1 MKKSS
6 SPNTNLTRR
15 HFLGLMGSTAAASM
29 LPWDPLL
36 AQTASGILRVRFG
49 SDIGNLDPA
58 KIFLIENQ
66 TVAGHLYNGL
76 VKYDQ
81 KTNNIVPDLASSW
94 EISADGTVYVFK
106 LKSGVT
112 FHKGFGPLT
121 SDDVKFS
128 FERVLDPK
136 GGSAYRGQF
145 AAIKSIETPDPLTL
159 KITTTAPAA
168 GLLHKLTAFNQGW
181 IVSRKAVTEIGDKY
195 SMQPIGTGPFVF
207 DKWTPGNE
215 ARVIANK
222 DYFEGAPGVNE
233 VIFRVIKDETAAA
246 IAIENREIDIFF
258 ALQQPDMIA
267 RMRKTKGVVVTE
279 RLANSTINL
288 VLNTTIKPLDDVR
301 VRRAMAHAINR
312 KALID
317 GYFKGTKNE
326 ASTVLTP
333 AFVEYSD
340 DVAKYPYDPAKA
352 KALLKEAGLGSGF
365 KFVIT
370 SVGLSPYD
378 KIPVPI
384 AEDLKDIGID
394 ASIQVLERAAY
405 QQARSKGEIQSCITG
420 LVGPPDPDSPLV
432 SLYSTKSFPPGLN
445 TSRYDKVD
453 DLLEK
458 AATTTDAAARK
469 AVYQEILKRT
479 ASDQP
484 VIPLYQDRLFL
495 AHTDAVQGL
504 VQNSLFTMQ
513 SYGVSLK
520 G

>member
-1 MKKSS
+1 MQTKPSS
-6 SPNTNLTRR
+6 NTNISRR
-15 HFLGLMGSTAAASM
+15 HMLGLMSATAAVSM
-29 LPWDPLL
+29 LPWDPLS
-36 AQTASGILRVRFG
+36 AQTATGVLRVRLG
-49 SDIGNLDPA
+49 ADIGNLDPA

-66 TVAGHLYNGL
+66 TVAGHIYNGL

-81 KTNNIVPDLASSW
+81 KTNNIVPDLATSW
-94 EISADGTVYVFK
+94 EISPDATVYTFK
-106 LKSGVT
+106 LRPGVN

-128 FERVLDPK
+128 YERVIDPTS
-136 GGSAYRGQF
+136 GSAYRGQL
-145 AAIKSIETPDPLTL
+145 ASIKSIETPDSLTVR
-159 KITTTAPAA
+159 ITLTAPTT

-195 SMQPIGTGPFVF
+195 SMQPVGTGPFVF

-222 DYFEGAPGVNE
+222 AYFDGSPGVNE
-233 VIFRVIKDETAAA
+233 VIFKVIRDETAAA
-246 IAIENREIDIFF
+246 IAVENREIDIFF

-267 RMRKTKGVVVTE
+267 RMRKAKGVVVFE
-279 RLANSTINL
+279 RPANHTINL

-301 VRRAMAHAINR
+301 VRRAMSHAINR

-333 AFVEYSD
+333 SFVEYSD
-340 DVAKYPYDPAKA
+340 DVMKYPYDPARA
-352 KALLKEAGLGSGF
+352 KALLKEAGLASGF

-370 SVGLSPYD
+370 AVGLNPFD

-384 AEDLKDIGID
+384 AEDLKEVGID
-394 ASIQVLERAAY
+394 TSIQILERAAY
-405 QQARSKGEIQSCITG
+405 QQARSKGELQSCLTG
-420 LVGPPDPDSPLV
+420 VVGPPDPDSPLIT
-432 SLYSTKSFPPGLN
+432 LFSTKSFPPGLN

-453 DLLEK
+453 DLLAK
-458 AATTTDAAARK
+458 ASSTIDPVARK
-469 AVYQEILKRT
+469 AVYAEILKRT

-484 VIPLYQDRLFL
+484 LIPLYQDRLFL

-513 SYGVSLK
+513 SNGVSLK

>member
-1 MKKSS
+1 MQTKPSS
-6 SPNTNLTRR
+6 NTNISRR
-15 HFLGLMGSTAAASM
+15 HMLGLMGATAAVSM
-29 LPWDPLL
+29 LPWDPLS
-36 AQTASGILRVRFG
+36 AQTATGVLRVRLG
-49 SDIGNLDPA
+49 ADIGNLDPA

-66 TVAGHLYNGL
+66 TVAGHIYNGL

-81 KTNNIVPDLASSW
+81 KTNNIVPDLAASW
-94 EISADGTVYVFK
+94 EVSPDATVYTFK
-106 LKSGVT
+106 LRTGVS

-128 FERVLDPK
+128 FDRVIDPT
-136 GGSAYRGQF
+136 GGSAYRGQL
-145 AAIKSIETPDPLTL
+145 ASIKSIETPDPLTVR
-159 KITTTAPAA
+159 ITLTTPTA
-168 GLLHKLTAFNQGW
+168 GFLHKLTAFNQGW

-222 DYFEGAPGVNE
+222 AYFDGAPSVNE
-233 VIFRVIKDETAAA
+233 VIFKVIRDETAAA
-246 IAIENREIDIFF
+246 IAVENREIDIFF

-267 RMRKTKGVVVTE
+267 RMRKAKGVVVFE
-279 RLANSTINL
+279 RPANHTINL

-301 VRRAMAHAINR
+301 VRRAMTHAINR

-333 AFVEYSD
+333 SFVEYSE
-340 DVAKYPYDPAKA
+340 DVVKYPYDPAKA
-352 KALLKEAGLGSGF
+352 KALLKEAGLASGF

-370 SVGLSPYD
+370 SVGLNPFD

-384 AEDLKDIGID
+384 AEDLKDVGID
-394 ASIQVLERAAY
+394 ASIQILERAAY

-432 SLYSTKSFPPGLN
+432 SLFSTKSFPPGLN
-445 TSRYDKVD
+445 TSKYDKVD
-453 DLLEK
+453 DLLAK
-458 AATTTDAAARK
+458 AATSTDPNARK
-469 AVYQEILKRT
+469 AAYAEILKRT

-484 VIPLYQDRLFL
+484 LIPLYQDRLFL
-495 AHTDAVQGL
+495 AHTERVQGL
-504 VQNSLFTMQ
+504 IQNSLFTMQ
-513 SYGVSLK
+513 SFGVSLK

>member
-1 MKKSS
+1 M
-6 SPNTNLTRR
+6 
-15 HFLGLMGSTAAASM
+15 LGLMGATAAVSM
-29 LPWDPLL
+29 LPWDPLS
-36 AQTASGILRVRFG
+36 AQTATGVLRVRLG
-49 SDIGNLDPA
+49 ADIGNLDPA

-66 TVAGHLYNGL
+66 TVAGHIYNGL

-81 KTNNIVPDLASSW
+81 KTNNIVPDLAASW
-94 EISADGTVYVFK
+94 EVSPDATVYTFK
-106 LKSGVT
+106 LRTGVS

-128 FERVLDPK
+128 FDRVIDPT
-136 GGSAYRGQF
+136 GGSAYRGQL
-145 AAIKSIETPDPLTL
+145 ASIKSIETPDPLTVR
-159 KITTTAPAA
+159 ITLTTPTA
-168 GLLHKLTAFNQGW
+168 GFLHKLTAFNQGW

-222 DYFEGAPGVNE
+222 AYFDGAPSVNE
-233 VIFRVIKDETAAA
+233 VIFKVIRDETAAA
-246 IAIENREIDIFF
+246 IAVENREIDIFF

-267 RMRKTKGVVVTE
+267 RMRKAKGVVVFE
-279 RLANSTINL
+279 RPANHTINL

-301 VRRAMAHAINR
+301 VRRAMTHAINR

-333 AFVEYSD
+333 SFVEYSE
-340 DVAKYPYDPAKA
+340 DVVKYPYDPAKA
-352 KALLKEAGLGSGF
+352 KALLKEAGLASGF

-370 SVGLSPYD
+370 SVGLNPFD

-384 AEDLKDIGID
+384 AEDLKDVGID
-394 ASIQVLERAAY
+394 ASIQILERAAY

-432 SLYSTKSFPPGLN
+432 SLFSTKSFPPGLN
-445 TSRYDKVD
+445 TSKYDKVD
-453 DLLEK
+453 DLLAK
-458 AATTTDAAARK
+458 AATSTDPNARK
-469 AVYQEILKRT
+469 AAYAEILKRT

-484 VIPLYQDRLFL
+484 LIPLYQDRLFL
-495 AHTDAVQGL
+495 AHTERVQGL
-504 VQNSLFTMQ
+504 IQNSLFTMQ
-513 SYGVSLK
+513 SFGVSLK

>member
-1 MKKSS
+1 M
-6 SPNTNLTRR
+6 
-15 HFLGLMGSTAAASM
+15 LGLMGASAAVSM
-29 LPWDPLL
+29 MPWDPLS
-36 AQTASGILRVRFG
+36 AQTATGVLRVRFG

-66 TVAGHLYNGL
+66 TVAGHIYNGL

-81 KTNNIVPDLASSW
+81 KTNNIVPDLATSW
-94 EISADGTVYVFK
+94 EVSADGTVYTFK
-106 LKSGVT
+106 LKSGVS

-128 FERVLDPK
+128 FDRVLDPK

-145 AAIKSIETPDPLTL
+145 ASIKSIETPDPLTV

-181 IVSRKAVTEIGDKY
+181 IVSRKAVTELGEKY
-195 SMQPIGTGPFVF
+195 TMQPIGTGPFVF

-215 ARVIANK
+215 ARVLANK

-267 RMRKTKGVVVTE
+267 RMRKAKGIVVTE

-333 AFVEYSD
+333 AFVEYTD
-340 DVAKYPYDPAKA
+340 DVEKYPYDPAKA
-352 KALLKEAGLGSGF
+352 KALLKEAGVAAGF

-384 AEDLKDIGID
+384 AEDLKDVGID
-394 ASIQVLERAAY
+394 ASIQILERAAY
-405 QQARSKGEIQSCITG
+405 QQARSKGEVQSCVTG

-458 AATTTDAAARK
+458 ASTTIDANARK
-469 AVYQEILKRT
+469 AVYQDILKRT

-520 G
+520 A